1 MKTQTVT
8 LMGEAAK
15 PLVITSI
22 NPYGD
27 VEWQKACVES
37 FISTGHDVISF
48 NIDEEATKL
57 EALGFKV
64 KIRTITT
71 EQTGFTNYDKP
82 VPLINEVLRLAY
94 QSTIRPYYILTNSD
108 IFYAG
113 NRPCNEF
120 AHSVA
125 EAFAFTRVDVINNIH
140 NPKAS
145 WKTYRGGLDVFG
157 FTRDGLADCLQILSK
172 YKQVASLMAYG
183 IPGWDFLMGSIVL
196 GNLNGYCMD
205 GTIYHHK
212 IHPQTNTSPAA
223 LLPYVET
230 INNIGY
236 TNAASSEEAAHQF
249 ACKIE
254 SECIKKLSF
263 SKLLRTAFYTPNHH
277 KKRSLTAHGDL
288 QHISG
293 DSGDCSAYNSASILL
308 SECYQQSDIIKIHDL
323 MKTISQNTNHYY
335 PAIRDTFVLSDSNA
349 IKIRKHIL
357 IASLYLSTMARKTS
371 IYFTDIY
378 PSGNCHHAALEAISK
393 ITDPFN
399 LAYQYTQLFYSELL
413 EYRIYNRNVAKFIL
427 AHLDDARYRH
437 IMCLQFDLI
446 NRHFHHA

>member
-1 MKTQTVT
+1 MTRQTVT

-27 VEWQKACVES
+27 VEWQKACIES
-37 FISTGHDVISF
+37 FVSTGHDVISF

-57 EALGFKV
+57 EALEFKV
-64 KIRTITT
+64 KVCTITT
-71 EQTGFTNYDKP
+71 EQTGLTNYGKP
-82 VPLINEVLRLAY
+82 VPLINEVLRLAH
-94 QSTIRPYYILTNSD
+94 QSTVRPYYILTNSD

-113 NRPCNEF
+113 NRPCNGF
-120 AHSVA
+120 AHSIAQV
-125 EAFAFTRVDVINNIH
+125 FAFTRVDVINNTH
-140 NPKAS
+140 NPTAS

-157 FTRDGLADCLQILSK
+157 FTRDGLADCLEILNK

-183 IPGWDFLMGSIVL
+183 IPGWDFLLGSIVL
-196 GNLNGYCMD
+196 GDLNGYCMD

-212 IHPQTNTSPAA
+212 IHPQTYTSPAA
-223 LLPYVET
+223 LLPYVDT

-236 TNAASSEEAAHQF
+236 TNSTNSEEAAHQF

-263 SKLLRTAFYTPNHH
+263 SKLLRTTFYTPKHH
-277 KKRSLTAHGDL
+277 NKPSVTAHADL
-288 QHISG
+288 LHISRG
-293 DSGDCSAYNSASILL
+293 PDDCSVYSCASILL
-308 SECYQQSDIIKIHDL
+308 AECYQQSEIMKIHGL
-323 MKTISQNTNHYY
+323 MKTISQNANHYY
-335 PAIRDTFVLSDSNA
+335 PAIRDTFVTSGSNI

-357 IASLYLSTMARKTS
+357 ISGLYLSTMVGSTS
-371 IYFTDIY
+371 CYFTDIY
-378 PSGNCHHAALEAISK
+378 PSGNSHHAALEAISK
-393 ITDPFN
+393 ISDVFN
-399 LAYQYTQLFYSELL
+399 SAYQFTQLFYSELL
-413 EYRIYNRNVAKFIL
+413 EHRIYNQNVAKFIL

>member
-1 MKTQTVT
+1 MQTVT

-27 VEWQKACVES
+27 VEWQKDCIES
-37 FISTGHDVISF
+37 FASTGHDVISF
-48 NIDEEATKL
+48 NIDEEATML
-57 EALGFKV
+57 EALRFKV
-64 KIRTITT
+64 KVCTITT
-71 EQTGFTNYDKP
+71 EQTGSTIYGKP
-82 VPLINEVLRLAY
+82 VPLISEVLRLAY

-113 NRPCNEF
+113 NRPCNDF
-120 AHSVA
+120 SHSIA
-125 EAFAFTRVDVINNIH
+125 QAFAFTRVDVVNNTH
-140 NPKAS
+140 NPTTS

-157 FTRDGLADCLQILSK
+157 FTRDGLADCLEILSK
-172 YKQVASLMAYG
+172 YKQVSSLMAYG

-212 IHPQTNTSPAA
+212 IHPQTYTSPAA

-254 SECIKKLSF
+254 SECIKRLSF
-263 SKLLRTAFYTPNHH
+263 SKLLRTAFYTPKHH
-277 KKRSLTAHGDL
+277 KKRLITAHADL
-288 QHISG
+288 QQISRSS
-293 DSGDCSAYNSASILL
+293 DDCPVYNSASILL
-308 SECYQQSDIIKIHDL
+308 CECYQQSEVLKIHRL

-335 PAIRDTFVLSDSNA
+335 PAIRDTFVLSGSS
-349 IKIRKHIL
+349 IIRMRKHIL
-357 IASLYLSTMARKTS
+357 IASLYLSTMVRNTS
-371 IYFTDIY
+371 LYFTDIY
-378 PSGNCHHAALEAISK
+378 PSGNSHHAALEAISK
-393 ITDPFN
+393 ISDRFN
-399 LAYQYTQLFYSELL
+399 SAYQFAQLFYSELI
-413 EYRIYNRNVAKFIL
+413 EYRIYNRNVAKLIL